1 MHRKFITLV
10 LASAVAV
17 TGLTAPAR
25 AGSEDLA
32 KFLAGFTA
40 LVIIGSAIEDARDR
54 KDVNVTRHNTY
65 PPNTYNH
72 PRHSHNKHQHTHKK
86 TIKQPIK
93 PKPLPP
99 KFSRYNLPGECMRTF
114 KVNRKNV
121 NLLGN
126 GCLKNRYSHVKSLP
140 YACQFQFRTRE
151 GTRTGYEPVCLRE
164 RGYRISR
171 R

>member
-1 MHRKFITLV
+1 MHRKFITLIV
-10 LASAVAV
+10 ASAVAV
-17 TGLTAPAR
+17 VGLTAPAR
-25 AGSEDLA
+25 AGSDDLA

-40 LVIIGSAIEDARDR
+40 LVIIGSAIEDARKRD
-54 KDVNVTRHNTY
+54 DVNVTRNPYPHNTY
-65 PPNTYNH
+65 GNTYGNTRGNTYGH
-72 PRHSHNKHQHTHKK
+72 TRH
-86 TIKQPIK
+86 QPVH

-99 KFSRYNLPGECMRTF
+99 RVARFDLPGECMRTY
-114 KVNRKNV
+114 KINRKNV
-121 NLLGN
+121 NLLGR
-126 GCLKNRYSHVKSLP
+126 GCLKERYRHTQSLP